1 MYQGELYPSLR
12 LLDGAKRLTESII
25 SSGGFEGESWPH
37 SFVERCEE
45 GFGLLMT
52 DQETFVEF
60 ISDSTRML
68 AIEMKKRSI
77 RGVGLWKSRGLKARI
92 LAYC

>member
-1 MYQGELYPSLR
+1 MYQGEQYEELYPSLR

-52 DQETFVEF
+52 DQEAFVEF

-68 AIEMKKRSI
+68 AIEMKKRS
-77 RGVGLWKSRGLKARI
+77 G
-92 LAYC
+92 